1 MRTCAYHARVALAFS
16 VSSEKLICSYNAIS
30 RAVYALETG
39 CSIPGSCCK
48 QLIILFAEPHGPGM
62 DAVITLHQE
71 GNETNRGVLTMPMSG
86 IELFNT
92 TNYSLRPDCATEVS
106 HVHQL
111 LAGVKCR
118 ASTTLLARQQNSQTT
133 RWHLLGCMRRRLCL
147 HSHSQLTGFAALLP
161 CSDELLHRH
170 SVLDAGDRMTALP
183 TPATHQTPGR
193 PCSPSHG
200 QPPSRC
206 TPATLP
212 LDQLALHIQS
222 SCL

>member
-71 GNETNRGVLTMPMSG
+71 GNETNRGILTMPMSG

-92 TNYSLRPDCATEVS
+92 TNYSFRPDLRYRGEPCAS
-106 HVHQL
+106 A
-111 LAGVKCR
+111 AGGRQMPRVNNAACKTAKQPDDQVALVGMHAPAAVPALTQSTDRFCR
-118 ASTTLLARQQNSQTT
+118 P
-133 RWHLLGCMRRRLCL
+133 
-147 HSHSQLTGFAALLP
+147 AA
-161 CSDELLHRH
+161 
-170 SVLDAGDRMTALP
+170 V
-183 TPATHQTPGR
+183 Q
-193 PCSPSHG
+193 
-200 QPPSRC
+200 
-206 TPATLP
+206 
-212 LDQLALHIQS
+212 
-222 SCL
+222 